1 MSLTMIIF
9 LIAIMLIVFWQ
20 LGKASE
26 HIAALKKREE
36 LDPKVNRS
44 QAISWVVFGILFF
57 VAIYYNHVYFS
68 DKMLPEPSSEHGVQY
83 ERMFNITLFFTGIVF
98 VITHILLFYFIY
110 KYQWRKG
117 QKASFISH
125 NNRLEII
132 WTAVPAVVMFVLV
145 IFGLKQWFYMTGP
158 APDNSLKV
166 EVWGKQFNWMFRYAG
181 ADDKFGSRDWRVTND
196 ADNPLGQVWDDKA
209 NLDDIQTNELH
220 LIKNVPVE
228 LIIGSR
234 DVLHDV
240 GLPHFRMKADAVP
253 GVMTRMWF
261 TPTKSTN
268 DMIKETA
275 NKDFVY
281 EISCDQMCGRSHYS
295 MRGVVIVHDTQ
306 EDYDK
311 WMAEQKPYYT
321 SLGPGAPTETAAPE
335 AEEENPQQENVEEAM
350 EEAEPATAGL
360 GGGTTTTIRK

>member
-9 LIAIMLIVFWQ
+9 LIALMLIVFWQ

-44 QAISWVVFGILFF
+44 QAISWVLFGLLFF
-57 VAIYYNHVYFS
+57 VAIYYNHVYFA

-83 ERMFNITLFFTGIVF
+83 ERMFNITLLFTGIVF

-110 KYQWRKG
+110 KYQWRKDR
-117 QKASFISH
+117 KAAFISH
-125 NNRLEII
+125 NNKLEII
-132 WTAVPAVVMFVLV
+132 WTAVPAVVMFILV

-181 ADDKFGSRDWRVTND
+181 DDGKFGSRDWRVTND
-196 ADNPLGQVWDDKA
+196 ANNPLGQVWDDKS

-220 LIKNVPVE
+220 LIKDVPAE

-268 DMIKETA
+268 DMIAETG
-275 NKDFVY
+275 NENFVY

-295 MRGVVIVHDTQ
+295 MRGVVYVHDNK

-311 WMAEQKPYYT
+311 WMAEQKPYYL
-321 SLGPGAPTETAAPE
+321 SMGPGASSAPATDIE
-335 AEEENPQQENVEEAM
+335 SKDSEEEQEEIM
-350 EEAEPATAGL
+350 EEAEPATAGV
-360 GGGTTTTIRK
+360 GGGSSTTIRK